1 MSALGGLC
9 RGSTQARRY
18 TQGTLAR
25 YATPLES
32 PDPLIQLT
40 TLSRIHLLAGS
51 TNRELALPAATE
63 RTNVS
68 RNQIVIASGDGASE
82 FGN

>member
-1 MSALGGLC
+1 MLHSLAPVGVRSASSAQLRTAGFRVL
-9 RGSTQARRY
+9 Q
-18 TQGTLAR
+18 
-25 YATPLES
+25 S